1 MPLSVGQGY
10 FTSSIS
16 SEKFNAIKESARLPE
31 LSLWEKI
38 KAYFF
43 TTHHAEALECI
54 FKLYHYQEQNL
65 TPVQVRGAYIKL
77 RALAS
82 QGCKEQF
89 IIESQEHADKLII
102 KGDNGEDILSI
113 EVECHPEA
121 FGLAKEIN
129 KLHPKPKNISLGDIT
144 RLVFFGDSLSDSM
157 GRMFEKTH
165 HILPSYGQYFGGRF
179 TNGFTWTEFLS
190 SPHFLGKE
198 MLNFAEGGSTSASYS
213 CFNCLGD
220 FVSNTDRQIASYTLL
235 TRTWR
240 YFYWGLMTI

>member
-10 FTSSIS
+10 FTSFIS

-54 FKLYHYQEQNL
+54 FNLYHHQELNL

-102 KGDNGEDILSI
+102 KMIMVKIFYLLRLNVIRKLLVLPKKSI
-113 EVECHPEA
+113 NHIPS
-121 FGLAKEIN
+121 
-129 KLHPKPKNISLGDIT
+129 PKIFLW
-144 RLVFFGDSLSDSM
+144 V
-157 GRMFEKTH
+157 
-165 HILPSYGQYFGGRF
+165 ILPDWYFLA
-179 TNGFTWTEFLS
+179 T
-190 SPHFLGKE
+190 
-198 MLNFAEGGSTSASYS
+198 A
-213 CFNCLGD
+213 CL
-220 FVSNTDRQIASYTLL
+220 TP
-235 TRTWR
+235 
-240 YFYWGLMTI
+240 

>member
-54 FKLYHYQEQNL
+54 FNLYHHQELNL

-89 IIESQEHADKLII
+89 IIESQAHADKLII
-102 KGDNGEDILSI
+102 KDDNGENILSI

-129 KLHPKPKNISLGDIT
+129 KSHPKPKNISLGDIT
-144 RLVFFGDSLSDSM
+144 RLVFFGDSLSDSL

-179 TNGFTWTEFLS
+179 TNGFTWTEFFIIS
-190 SPHFLGKE
+190 
-198 MLNFAEGGSTSASYS
+198 
-213 CFNCLGD
+213 
-220 FVSNTDRQIASYTLL
+220 TLL
-235 TRTWR
+235 R
-240 YFYWGLMTI
+240 